1 LDYLK
6 EKESLQFEFH
16 RKYEKSKYS
25 SAAGLPT
32 LTSFRKIRIGCKMI
46 SRKRLQKEKDR
57 LRRWFEVSIW
67 TLVIT
72 AYLPLV

>member
-57 LRRWFEVSIW
+57 LRDGLKCLFGHWLLQLI
-67 TLVIT
+67 
-72 AYLPLV
+72 YL